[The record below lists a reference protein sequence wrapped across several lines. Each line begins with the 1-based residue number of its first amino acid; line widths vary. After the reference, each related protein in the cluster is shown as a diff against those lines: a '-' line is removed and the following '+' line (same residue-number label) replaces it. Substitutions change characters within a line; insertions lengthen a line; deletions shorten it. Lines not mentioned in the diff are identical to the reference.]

1 MTDRT
6 LTVLHHDDPSG
17 VTVVTVSGE
26 LDHHTSPEL
35 TQALRDVSFAPDTPT
50 VIDLTELTY
59 CDSTGITVLVT
70 AYQRAKQHDS
80 GLMVAGLD
88 GNLMRVFQIVGLD
101 QILTFAPTVADAI
114 GALKP
119 TGDQ

>member
-17 VTVVTVSGE
+17 VAVVAVSGE

-35 TQALRDVSFAPDTPT
+35 TQALREVSFAPDAPT
-50 VIDLTELTY
+50 VIDLTELTF

-80 GLMVAGLD
+80 GLVVTGLD
-88 GNLMRVFQIVGLD
+88 GSLLRVFQIAGLD
-101 QILTFAPTVADAI
+101 QILTFAPTVADAV

-119 TGDQ
+119 AGEH